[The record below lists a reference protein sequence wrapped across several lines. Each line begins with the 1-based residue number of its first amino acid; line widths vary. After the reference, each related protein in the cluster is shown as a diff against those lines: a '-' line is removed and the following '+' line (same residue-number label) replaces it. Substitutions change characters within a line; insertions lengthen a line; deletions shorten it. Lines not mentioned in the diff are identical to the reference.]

1 MPYFKGNKM
10 FDAKLV
16 GFSMDK
22 TFTVPIPHRKAKAKF
37 GQVSYQSAA
46 AQ

>member
-1 MPYFKGNKM
+1 MPYFKGTKM

-16 GFSMDK
+16 GFSMGK
-22 TFTVPIPHRKAKAKF
+22 TFSAPIPHRKAKAKF
-37 GQVSYQSAA
+37 GQVSDQSAA